1 MTVYGRKEKKMK
13 GKTHDGE
20 SCFKKGP
27 KLWNLFPS
35 AST

>member
-1 MTVYGRKEKKMK
+1 MEGKRKKMK

-20 SCFKKGP
+20 RCLKKGP

-35 AST
+35 ASI